1 MIKLKKHSR
10 KNVASNV
17 DFDIVFSA
25 LNSENLSQLIG
36 IYDYFKRFD
45 PQIASEVMKRR
56 FKMCSFPMYIKCEDE
71 TQKEFLQKLIA
82 HSDFRRFIFE
92 MSAAVVY
99 GFAGFLL
106 EWKVKDTSVFP
117 SLKYISPRFFDID
130 EDERLFIKNGSDKL
144 FVDECKD
151 IFLHLHPSDSGTFI
165 EQALFYNVVNIAVL
179 KQLAMSK
186 NISYLDN
193 LSVPPI
199 IAKTDNA
206 SDTKQI
212 EELLEQLSQ
221 LRSASV
227 GIFSKEDAL
236 ELLNSSIST
245 STFTEFLRYCDEAI
259 SKLISGQVLAGNS
272 VQNGTQAL
280 GTIHEEVRNNVGEM
294 DTLFLAK
301 SVQKILENT
310 LKLNFAFTCDFEF
323 VFDTNKEIDEQYL
336 SSVYTAITNMGYEI
350 PVEFIAKTFKIEGL
364 KKKEPSFNED
374 LAFNSL
380 VLEKNQK
387 MTQNII
393 EKNAKAQDEVSD
405 EIYEKI
411 KQFWQECNSYEELEE
426 RIFKEYPNLSFDKLK
441 ENLDKKITQAS
452 IQALFDV
459 GNE

>member
-1 MIKLKKHSR
+1 MIALGKAKGDYFAIAELLRYEKNKFFLKGTGYKISPSKMIDTILRIYIKYLTLGVSVKIAIETIAFQEFFKDKLKEEALKKGIILSVCEL
-10 KNVASNV
+10 KNKVAKELRIDSLAPYINDSTIIIDSNSHLLIEELLSYPKAAHDDLLDASEMAFRVAS
-17 DFDIVFSA
+17 
-25 LNSENLSQLIG
+25 
-36 IYDYFKRFD
+36 Y
-45 PQIASEVMKRR
+45 
-56 FKMCSFPMYIKCEDE
+56 
-71 TQKEFLQKLIA
+71 
-82 HSDFRRFIFE
+82 
-92 MSAAVVY
+92 
-99 GFAGFLL
+99 AGL
-106 EWKVKDTSVFP
+106 
-117 SLKYISPRFFDID
+117 
-130 EDERLFIKNGSDKL
+130 
-144 FVDECKD
+144 
-151 IFLHLHPSDSGTFI
+151 
-165 EQALFYNVVNIAVL
+165 AVL

-212 EELLEQLSQ
+212 EDLLEQLSQ

-387 MTQNII
+387 MTQNIV

-441 ENLDKKITQAS
+441 ESLDKKITQAS